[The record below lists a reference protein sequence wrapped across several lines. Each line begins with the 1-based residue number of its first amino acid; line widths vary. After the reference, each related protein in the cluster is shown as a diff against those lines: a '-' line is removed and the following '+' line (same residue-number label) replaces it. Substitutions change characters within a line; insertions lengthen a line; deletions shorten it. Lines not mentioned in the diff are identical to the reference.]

1 MLLQYTPSD
10 VDDKLIEISFMF
22 IVALYGMAVQSFL
35 PKLLFYFY
43 STYTLECTPVS
54 FGPGSCLKNEL
65 T

>member
-35 PKLLFYFY
+35 PKLLFKKII
-43 STYTLECTPVS
+43 SDEIRIS
-54 FGPGSCLKNEL
+54 I
-65 T
+65 